1 MKLKINNFAKIKE
14 ADVIIDGITVIAG
27 ENNTGKSTVGK
38 ILFSLFN
45 SLSNVDEKIFEERL
59 KEIEHTNIM
68 IIQNSI
74 VEADVSRSMVFRSAL
89 NISRK
94 IDSQIRKEI
103 GLNGIISDKGLFD
116 IIENIVKS
124 WWKTREEE
132 ENVELVRAIDKVYK
146 NTNELLNLPE
156 NTIILEIVSR
166 YFKKVFH
173 SQMESVT
180 VDEAAETRVSLD
192 IKGKQEQLFF
202 KNNCCKE
209 IVDNV
214 KIIHKAIYIDNP
226 FVIDE
231 LSRNQHSILNPMN
244 ELLIDLITSKSQ
256 EGILDGVV
264 ETVRAKEKLN
274 DIYETLQ
281 SVIDGEVLISP
292 SDGEYYLKNSDFSEP
307 IAFQNLST
315 GMKSFVI
322 LKMLLEQGCIKEKD
336 VIILDEPEIH
346 LHPQWQIA
354 YAELIVLLQKHF
366 DLSVVV
372 TTHSPYFV
380 DAINLFSCKYGTDS
394 RVNYYL
400 SSNVGNTVTMENVT
414 EKIDLIY
421 KKMASPVQMLD
432 TLRYELNNNMR

>member
-68 IIQNSI
+68 VIQNSI

-180 VDEAAETRVSLD
+180 VDEAAETRVNLD

>member
-68 IIQNSI
+68 VIQNSI

-94 IDSQIRKEI
+94 INSQIRKEI

-180 VDEAAETRVSLD
+180 VDEAAETRVNLD

>member
-68 IIQNSI
+68 VIQNSI

>member
-68 IIQNSI
+68 VIQNSI

-116 IIENIVKS
+116 IIENIMKS

-156 NTIILEIVSR
+156 NTIIIEIVSR

-432 TLRYELNNNMR
+432 TLRYELNNKMR

>member
-68 IIQNSI
+68 VIQNSI

-180 VDEAAETRVSLD
+180 VDEAAETRVNLD

-432 TLRYELNNNMR
+432 NLRYELNNNMR